1 MNHEQ
6 SPDAKFETS
15 SHNKGNHKIYTIY
28 EYFVI
33 SLAFSIF
40 QLFNLHDYLFV
51 LCFEIKILITCNKLP
66 YQVRCL
72 VLISSE

>member
-40 QLFNLHDYLFV
+40 QLFNSHDYLFV
-51 LCFEIKILITCNKLP
+51 LCFEIKLLSTCNKLP